1 MALQRR
7 TRKPHMTVTEQ
18 MIEELERAM
27 LTEHRRELEALNLL
41 KKRYA
46 NSKNG
51 HSPVVAGAVAASPLG
66 GYPIDNDVPLP
77 MTMVERVS
85 QIVRGH
91 PEVSWD
97 APKMV
102 NVFKSS
108 GIPLKAERPLSTF
121 NRIFRKL
128 QKRGVVRL
136 VRRGKGTGPN
146 VYRAVATATDEAS

>member
-1 MALQRR
+1 
-7 TRKPHMTVTEQ
+7 
-18 MIEELERAM
+18 M

-51 HSPVVAGAVAASPLG
+51 HSPMVAAAVEAVSSSPG
-66 GYPIDNDVPLP
+66 AYPLEDNIPLP
-77 MTMVERVS
+77 MTMLDRVS

-91 PEVSWD
+91 PEVPWD

-102 NVFKSS
+102 NVFRSS
-108 GIPLKAERPLSTF
+108 GIPLRAERPLSTF

-128 QKRGVVRL
+128 QKRGIVRL

-146 VYRAVATATDEAS
+146 VYRAVATATNESSQMKLDT